1 MKQHLAK
8 SLLMAGALVASY
20 PLLAQQNPFQ
30 QGQPMPAAQP
40 YQAAPSAVPAG
51 ATPTAPEAVSAQQ
64 PNPYAQ
70 GSMQGVQ
77 TGVPPAPGAVV
88 APPASTAMTPP
99 PEQVDPASMTLAP
112 DALGTR
118 LGQRNPYLDGA

>member
-20 PLLAQQNPFQ
+20 PLLAQQFPAQ
-30 QGQPMPAAQP
+30 QAQPMPAPQSYQP
-40 YQAAPSAVPAG
+40 APLAPPPPVAAPVQ
-51 ATPTAPEAVSAQQ
+51 QQ

-77 TGVPPAPGAVV
+77 TGVPPAPGAVAPNTAY
-88 APPASTAMTPP
+88 APPPP
-99 PEQVDPASMTLAP
+99 PAAVDPASMSLPP

-118 LGQRNPYLDGA
+118 LGQRNPFLDGA